1 MLSSS
6 ESLVTV
12 SRLRKDSVLMIG
24 EDEIELLELQVLPL
38 MQFGPILG
46 GLILIYK
53 RMFSMLIWTFCGI

>member
-46 GLILIYK
+46 GLILIYNF
-53 RMFSMLIWTFCGI
+53 RC